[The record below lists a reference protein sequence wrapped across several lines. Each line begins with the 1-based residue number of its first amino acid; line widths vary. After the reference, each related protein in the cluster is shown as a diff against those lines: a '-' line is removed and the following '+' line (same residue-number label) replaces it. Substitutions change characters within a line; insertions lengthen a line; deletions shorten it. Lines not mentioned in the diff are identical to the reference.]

1 MKRKFLA
8 LLSIVVVLSLAFA
21 GTASATK
28 PEAKATGVFQPGLP
42 VTYAQN
48 VPINVVFIGY
58 DAADVNMADY
68 QSWLPASYTPVVRYP
83 QFYGLDGRDMGLQYN
98 FSYNYAFKSNAF
110 ANTFFAFLKNKGVNR
125 GLNVYQ
131 QLYNDQ
137 VNNIMNVKGPV
148 LSVDAPTVENWLNKN
163 LGYSADSYT
172 IVFINWYDRPDFR
185 YHVYTKTDE
194 PDVDTGYNFGLARSS
209 RKMIAWGGSNSRL
222 WFYDLSAGPEAWAGS
237 YNVDD
242 ADLDGDAVADY
253 RLPPIW
259 EYDAAGYR
267 DPADLGGDL
276 GLVTRFVAIDML
288 FTGSPLY
295 DPMASAPNLNG
306 RKITHINMMEDDPSS
321 NGMPWLNTGM
331 VRSEFKAMQPHYV
344 WATQATDV
352 NPIDAGA
359 KKAFRIFA
367 GLSGANDCW
376 NAYFTPFAELFCYF
390 DANYAQY
397 IPAYRANDYVFPIHA
412 FNTTAAKL
420 GGQYGLLGF
429 ADDNWID
436 GTPSYVF
443 EFGAAEYRA
452 LGYGF
457 TDTAIHEGGHHFGF
471 SHPHDGYDSEY
482 DIDFGASGSLYFA
495 QSGDESHTVMS
506 YMNLSSEFGKFNMD
520 NMGRWEFAGYMNWSN
535 ELYAALAAHPN
546 FALVSAYVGSA
557 ETYAAAAMTSYDGWF
572 YTKAA
577 GFAKQAYWQLAKAA
591 AILGVPTPDAAQPA
605 DLGDINPNVPH
616 EADPIR
622 FPND

>member
-1 MKRKFLA
+1 MKRKFIV
-8 LLSIVVVLSLAFA
+8 LLSIVIVLSLALT

-28 PEAKATGVFQPGLP
+28 PEAKEAGPLTPGQAQVF
-42 VTYAQN
+42 AQN
-48 VPINVVFIGY
+48 VRINVVFIGY
-58 DAADVNMADY
+58 DAADINMADY
-68 QSWLPASYTPVVRYP
+68 KSWLPATYTPIVRYP
-83 QFYGLDGRDMGLQYN
+83 AFYGIEGRDMGLKYN
-98 FSYNYAFKSNAF
+98 FNYKYIFKSAAF
-110 ANTFFAFLKNKGVNR
+110 NNKFFTFLKFKGTDR
-125 GLNVYQ
+125 GLNFYQ
-131 QLYNDQ
+131 QAYNDQ
-137 VNNIMNVKGPV
+137 VNNIMNVTAPV
-148 LSVDAPTVENWLNKN
+148 LWIDAPTVENWLNKN
-163 LGYSADSYT
+163 LGFSANSYT

-185 YHVYTKTDE
+185 FHVYTKTDE
-194 PDVDTGYNFGLARSS
+194 SDPDTGYNFGLARGS
-209 RKMIAWGGSNSRL
+209 RKMMAWGGSNSRL

-242 ADLDGDAVADY
+242 ADLDGDSVADY
-253 RLPPIW
+253 RLPAIW

-267 DPADLGGDL
+267 DPAELGGDL

-295 DPMASAPNLNG
+295 DPMATTPSVNG
-306 RKITHINMMEDDPSS
+306 RKITHVNMMEDDPAS
-321 NGMPWLNTGM
+321 NGTSWMNTAM
-331 VRSEFKAMQPHYV
+331 VTEEFKAMQPYYV
-344 WATQATDV
+344 WSTQMTDV

-367 GLSGANDCW
+367 GLSSANDCW
-376 NAYFTPFAELFCYF
+376 NAYGTPFAQLFCYF
-390 DANYAQY
+390 DTNYDKY
-397 IPAYRANDYVFPIHA
+397 IPPYRTRDYVFPIHA

-471 SHPHDGYDSEY
+471 SHPHDGYDAEY
-482 DIDFGASGSLYFA
+482 DIDFGASGPLYFA

-506 YMNLSSEFGKFNMD
+506 YMNLTSEFGRFNMD
-520 NMGRWEFAGYMNWSN
+520 NLGRWEFAGYMNWSN

-546 FALVSAYVGSA
+546 FASVAGYVSSA
-557 ETYAAAAMTSYDGWF
+557 DDYATAAMASYDGWF

-577 GFAKQAYWQLAKAA
+577 GYAKMAYWQLSKAA
-591 AILGVPTPDAAQPA
+591 AILGVPTPDAAQPVA
-605 DLGDINPNVPH
+605 PSVVNPNVPR
-616 EADPIR
+616 EGDPIR
-622 FPND
+622 FPDN

>member
-28 PEAKATGVFQPGLP
+28 PEAKATEVLQPGQ
-42 VTYAQN
+42 VVSYAQN
-48 VPINVVFIGY
+48 IPINVVFIGY
-58 DAADVNMADY
+58 DQANVNMADFT
-68 QSWLPASYTPVVRYP
+68 SWLPATYTPVVRYP
-83 QFYGLDGRDMGLQYN
+83 RFYGLPGRDMGLKYN
-98 FSYNYAFKSNAF
+98 FNYNYSFKSNAF
-110 ANTFFAFLKNKGVNR
+110 ANTFFAFLKNKGTNH

-131 QLYNDQ
+131 KLYNDQ

-148 LSVDAPTVENWLNKN
+148 LWVDAPTVENWLSKN
-163 LGYSADSYT
+163 LGYSANSYT
-172 IVFINWYDRPDFR
+172 IVFINWYGRPDFR
-185 YHVYTKTDE
+185 THVYTKTDE

-209 RKMIAWGGSNSRL
+209 RKLISWGGSNSRV
-222 WFYDLSAGPEAWAGS
+222 WFYDPSAGPEAWGGS

-242 ADLDGDAVADY
+242 ADLDGDSIADY
-253 RLPPIW
+253 RIPPIW
-259 EYDAAGYR
+259 EYNAAGYR

-288 FTGSPLY
+288 FAGSPLY
-295 DPMASAPNLNG
+295 DPMASAPGLNG
-306 RKITHINMMEDDPSS
+306 RKIAHVNMMEDDPASF
-321 NGMPWLNTGM
+321 GALWMNTGK
-331 VRSEFKAMQPHYV
+331 VREEYMAMQPHYV
-344 WATQATDV
+344 WAAQMTDV
-352 NPIDAGA
+352 NPIDTGA
-359 KKAFRIFA
+359 KNAFRIFT
-367 GLSGANDCW
+367 GLSGASDCW
-376 NAYFTPFAELFCYF
+376 NAYGTSFAELFCYF
-390 DANYAQY
+390 DANYSKY
-397 IPAYRANDYVFPIHA
+397 VPSYRSNDYVFPIHA
-412 FNTTAAKL
+412 FNTTQAKM
-420 GGQYGLLGF
+420 GGQWGLLGF

-452 LGYGF
+452 SGYGF

-471 SHPHDGYDSEY
+471 SHPHDGYDAEF
-482 DIDFGASGSLYFA
+482 DLDFGGSGSLYFA
-495 QSGDESHTVMS
+495 QGGDESQTVMS
-506 YMNLSSEFGKFNMD
+506 YMNLSSKFGKFNMD

-535 ELYAALAAHPN
+535 ELYADLAAHPN
-546 FALVSAYVGSA
+546 FQSVAGYVNQA
-557 ETYAAAAMTSYDGWF
+557 EVYATAAMASYNGWL

-577 GFAKQAYWQLAKAA
+577 GFAKQSYWQLARAA

>member
-1 MKRKFLA
+1 MKRKFIV
-8 LLSIVVVLSLAFA
+8 LLSIVIVLSLALT

-28 PEAKATGVFQPGLP
+28 PEAKEAGPLTPGQA
-42 VTYAQN
+42 VTFAQN

-58 DAADVNMADY
+58 DAADINMADY
-68 QSWLPASYTPVVRYP
+68 SSWLPATYTPIVRYP
-83 QFYGLDGRDMGLQYN
+83 AFYGINGRDMGLKYN
-98 FSYNYAFKSNAF
+98 FNYNYVFKSAAF
-110 ANTFFAFLKNKGVNR
+110 NNKFFTFLKFKGTDR
-125 GLNVYQ
+125 GLNFYQ
-131 QLYNDQ
+131 QAYNDQ
-137 VNNIMNVKGPV
+137 VNNIMNVTAPV
-148 LSVDAPTVENWLNKN
+148 LWIDAPTVENWLNKN
-163 LGYSADSYT
+163 LGFSKNSYT

-185 YHVYTKTDE
+185 FHVYTKTDE
-194 PDVDTGYNFGLARSS
+194 PDPDTGYNFGLARGS
-209 RKMIAWGGSNSRL
+209 RKMMAWGGSNSRL

-242 ADLDGDAVADY
+242 ADLDGDSVADY
-253 RLPPIW
+253 RLPAIW

-267 DPADLGGDL
+267 DPAELGGDL

-295 DPMASAPNLNG
+295 DPMATTPSVNG
-306 RKITHINMMEDDPSS
+306 RKITHVNMMEDDPAS
-321 NGMPWLNTGM
+321 NGTSWMNTAM
-331 VRSEFKAMQPHYV
+331 VTEEFKAMQPYYV
-344 WATQATDV
+344 WSTQMTDV

-367 GLSGANDCW
+367 GLNSANDCW
-376 NAYFTPFAELFCYF
+376 NAYGTPFAQLFCYF
-390 DANYAQY
+390 DTNYDKY
-397 IPAYRANDYVFPIHA
+397 IPPYRTRDYVFPIHA

-457 TDTAIHEGGHHFGF
+457 TDTAVHEGGHHFGF
-471 SHPHDGYDSEY
+471 SHPHDGYDAEY

-506 YMNLSSEFGKFNMD
+506 YMNLTAEFGKFNMD

-535 ELYAALAAHPN
+535 ELYGALAAHPN
-546 FALVSAYVGSA
+546 FASVAAYVGSA
-557 ETYAAAAMTSYDGWF
+557 QNYAAAATNSYNGWF

-577 GFAKQAYWQLAKAA
+577 GYAKMAYWQLAKAA
-591 AILGVPTPDAAQPA
+591 AILGVPTPDAAQPVA
-605 DLGDINPNVPH
+605 PSVVNPNVPR
-616 EADPIR
+616 EGDPIR
-622 FPND
+622 FPDN